1 MVRKTMVNCFHTR
14 LPLVGRRPVCSRAR
28 VVVDDATRTETRRV
42 AVGLFGRL
50 LRSPEYADL
59 AGAPDDAVVRVRP
72 LRGMLQLEMVQAARY
87 GYCGAHLVLGDR
99 PETVLVCGGYRILD
113 RRLYGQRLTL
123 GMCHRQLTA
132 ASSLGIQTVLASAD
146 RGPGEDGY
154 YRWPRLGFDAAL
166 PRAIVRS
173 LPRAL
178 RRARRLLD
186 LMQSQAGREW
196 WRRHGIGL
204 NVAFDLRP
212 GSHCWRV
219 FLRNLAGTI
228 DLRPVKASASSRG
241 GCSTRARGR
250 HDPGARVGRR
260 CQKVTCGDRRP

>member
-1 MVRKTMVNCFHTR
+1 
-14 LPLVGRRPVCSRAR
+14 
-28 VVVDDATRTETRRV
+28 VVVDEATRAETRRL
-42 AVGLFGRL
+42 AVCLFGRA
-50 LRSPEYADL
+50 LRCSEYADL

-99 PETVLVCGGYRILD
+99 RETVLVCGGYRILD

-123 GMCHRQLTA
+123 GMCYRQLTA

-154 YRWPRLGFDAAL
+154 IRWPRMGFDAAL
-166 PRAIVRS
+166 PRPIVRS
-173 LPRAL
+173 LPRSL

-204 NVAFDLRP
+204 DVAFDLRP
-212 GSHCWRV
+212 GSRCWRV
-219 FLRNLAGTI
+219 FLRNFAGHIDPGRAKALAS
-228 DLRPVKASASSRG
+228 LRDG
-241 GCSTRARGR
+241 HSTRTRGAAIS
-250 HDPGARVGRR
+250 GRV
-260 CQKVTCGDRRP
+260 